1 MVLMQDGVGNLK
13 PPFHQF
19 IWNGTATPAIAI
31 PKAMPGTAKNRW
43 NKSTCLH
50 KWLEQS
56 GAKSLLHRHQVD
68 SIRSKYK
75 EMIPCHCPTNPVPTA
90 AKTQTSHCFQWCR
103 IWTSQKSL
111 QTSSIYSAIWTEEKK
126 KKKSLFYS
134 PLLTKAFPCELDQ
147 AFLCNMEW
155 HWSIGYFPPL
165 LHQIPLSRK
174 H

>member
-1 MVLMQDGVGNLK
+1 MEQPLLQLPFPKQCQEQQKTGGIRAHVCTSGWSKVGQSHSFTGTKWTPFGVNIKRWSLVTVPLILFPLLLK
-13 PPFHQF
+13 PKLPTVFSDAEF
-19 IWNGTATPAIAI
+19 GLL
-31 PKAMPGTAKNRW
+31 KNIF
-43 NKSTCLH
+43 KPL
-50 KWLEQS
+50 Q
-56 GAKSLLHRHQVD
+56 
-68 SIRSKYK
+68 Y
-75 EMIPCHCPTNPVPTA
+75 
-90 AKTQTSHCFQWCR
+90 TQQYG
-103 IWTSQKSL
+103 QK
-111 QTSSIYSAIWTEEKK
+111 KK